1 MTRRPLLPYARH
13 TIDGDG
19 MNRKDLGTFSLR
31 LAMVAIGSVVCAVGV
46 NAFLVPAD
54 LLTAGVAGL
63 AILLSY
69 VTPISSGVLLFA
81 LNVPIFAAG
90 LKWVDRDFVVWS
102 FVGMASL
109 AAALHWTAPMAD
121 WGLVKDW
128 YLNAGTG
135 AIVAGFGSGL
145 VFRARASQGG
155 TDVVAAIVRRRREV
169 PLGMLLFVLN
179 ASVVAVLA
187 FVKGLEPA
195 LATTFVILLE
205 SVVVEKTIIGVDAN
219 KALMIITD
227 RPREVADGL
236 MERTGRGVTFLH
248 GEGAFTHTPKAV
260 VYCIVTTR
268 QLAYA
273 KKIVKDLDPHCFTT
287 VHDVTEVVGKGFK
300 QAPI

>member
-1 MTRRPLLPYARH
+1 MKRNEISSFA
-13 TIDGDG
+13 
-19 MNRKDLGTFSLR
+19 LR
-31 LAMVAIGSVVCAVGV
+31 LAMVAVGSLICGAGV

-63 AILLSY
+63 AVLLSY
-69 VTPISSGVLLFA
+69 VTPLSSGVLLFA
-81 LNVPIFAAG
+81 LNAPIFAAG
-90 LKWVDRDFVVWS
+90 WRLVDRDFVLWS
-102 FVGMASL
+102 FVGMAGLSL
-109 AAALHWTAPMAD
+109 GLHVTADLAH
-121 WGLVKDW
+121 WHLVKDW

-155 TDVVAAIVRRRREV
+155 TDVVAAIVRRRREI
-169 PLGMLLFVLN
+169 PIGTLLFVLN

-227 RPREVADGL
+227 RPLEVAEGL

-248 GEGAFTHTPKAV
+248 GEGAFTHDPKAV

>member
-1 MTRRPLLPYARH
+1 MKRNEFA
-13 TIDGDG
+13 
-19 MNRKDLGTFSLR
+19 TFFLR
-31 LAMVAIGSVVCAVGV
+31 LGMVVLGSTVAAVGV

-63 AILLSY
+63 AVLLSY
-69 VTPISSGVLLFA
+69 VTPVSSGVLLFA
-81 LNVPIFAAG
+81 LNAPIFVAG
-90 LKWVDRDFVVWS
+90 AKLVDRDFVLWS
-102 FVGMASL
+102 ALGMASL
-109 AAALHWTAPMAD
+109 AAGLSLTSFLAD
-121 WGLVKDW
+121 WHLVKDW

-135 AIVAGFGSGL
+135 AIVSGFGSGL

-169 PLGMLLFVLN
+169 PIGTLLFVLN

-219 KALMIITD
+219 KALTIITD
-227 RPREVADGL
+227 RPREVADAL
-236 MERTGRGVTFLH
+236 MEGIGRGVTFLH
-248 GEGAFTHTPKAV
+248 GEGAFTRNPKAV
-260 VYCIVTTR
+260 VYCIITTR
-268 QLAYA
+268 QLAHA

-287 VHDVTEVVGKGFK
+287 VHDVTEVVGKGFR
-300 QAPI
+300 QPPI

>member
-1 MTRRPLLPYARH
+1 MQRP
-13 TIDGDG
+13 
-19 MNRKDLGTFSLR
+19 DLSTFFAR
-31 LAMVAIGSVVCAVGV
+31 LALTVVGSLLCAAGV

-63 AILLSY
+63 AVLLSY
-69 VTPISSGVLLFA
+69 VTPVSSGVLLFA
-81 LNVPIFAAG
+81 LNAPVFAAG
-90 LKWVDRDFVVWS
+90 WRLVDRDFVLWS
-102 FVGMASL
+102 ALGMASL
-109 AAALHWTAPMAD
+109 SAGLSLTAPLAD
-121 WGLVKDW
+121 WHLVSDW
-128 YLNAGTG
+128 YLGAGTG

-155 TDVVAAIVRRRREV
+155 TDVVAAIIRRRREV
-169 PLGMLLFVLN
+169 PIGMLLFVLN

-227 RPREVADGL
+227 RPREIADAL
-236 MERTGRGVTFLH
+236 MERIGRGVTFLH
-248 GEGAFTHTPKAV
+248 GVGAFTGHEKQV
-260 VYCIVTTR
+260 VYCIITTR
-268 QLAYA
+268 QLAHA
-273 KKIVKDLDPHCFTT
+273 KKIVKDLDPACFTT